1 MLGCFAMN
9 VLGPIADMPSTTL
22 PNLLALSSEQ
32 LCRLVADL
40 GWPRY
45 RATQILQWLY
55 QHRVRDIRAMTN
67 LPLDQRATL
76 CRMAAI
82 ERASDVQCLV
92 GADGTRK
99 FLWSPVP
106 NLSVET
112 ILIPEGRRLTLCVSS
127 QIGCTLD
134 CSFCLTGQMGWKRN
148 LRAHEIVEQVLIA
161 QDHLLPPQRITSL
174 VFMGMGEP
182 LANIDAVSEAIGRL
196 TNAEWG
202 LGFSPRRITLS
213 TAGMV
218 ARFADIA
225 RLGVNLAVSLN
236 ATTDEQRQLLMPA
249 INRLYPLEQLIAG
262 CREYSQKT
270 ECCLTIE
277 YVMLAGVNDT
287 MHDARRLV
295 QLLRGIR
302 CKVNLIPFN
311 EFASSSY
318 RRPNET
324 VVRQFQA
331 VLRHAGFD
339 VFVRKS
345 RGSDILGACG
355 QLGYIPRASAYSRV
369 PTASAATQHERLVYE
384 HG

>member
-1 MLGCFAMN
+1 MD
-9 VLGPIADMPSTTL
+9 VLGTLSGKSSMTL
-22 PNLLALSSEQ
+22 PNLLALSSDQ

-55 QHRVRDIRAMTN
+55 QRRVRDIQAMTN
-67 LPLDQRATL
+67 LSRDQRVIL
-76 CRMAAI
+76 QRMATI
-82 ERASDVQCLV
+82 ERASDVQCLI
-92 GADGTRK
+92 ATDGTKK

-112 ILIPEGRRLTLCVSS
+112 VLIPEGRRLTLCVSS
-127 QIGCTLD
+127 QVGCTLD

-148 LRAHEIVEQVLIA
+148 LRAHEIVEQVLTA
-161 QDHLLPPQRITSL
+161 QDHLVPPQRITSL
-174 VFMGMGEP
+174 VLMGMGEP

-213 TAGMV
+213 TAGML
-218 ARFADIA
+218 ARFSDVA

-236 ATTDEQRQLLMPA
+236 ATTDEQRQQLMPA
-249 INRLYPLEQLIAG
+249 INRLYPLEQLIAA
-262 CREYSQKT
+262 CREYSQGTKRR
-270 ECCLTIE
+270 LTIE
-277 YVMLAGVNDT
+277 YVLLAGVNDT
-287 MHDARRLV
+287 TQDARRLIR
-295 QLLRGIR
+295 LLQGIR

-311 EFASSSY
+311 EFVRSSY
-318 RRPNET
+318 HRPSEA

-331 VLRHAGFD
+331 VLRQAGID
-339 VFVRKS
+339 VFVRQS

-355 QLGYIPRASAYSRV
+355 QLGQIPRSSECSMV
-369 PTASAATQHERLVYE
+369 STLSMTTQHEGFVDE